1 MVELVACESG
11 SDDRQAGLGVYPQRQ
26 HGALRL
32 LFATFPIRHE
42 PIGHRG
48 QSAPVQIQ
56 TEGLDFPDDPQKS
69 VQIRIAL
76 LFHPRQGGVEVDT
89 VHAEL

>member
-1 MVELVACESG
+1 MV
-11 SDDRQAGLGVYPQRQ
+11 
-26 HGALRL
+26 HALYARKRHDEYRL
-32 LFATFPIRHE
+32 HE

-56 TEGLDFPDDPQKS
+56 TEGLDFLDDPQKS

-76 LFHPRQGGVEVDT
+76 LFHPRQGGVDVDT